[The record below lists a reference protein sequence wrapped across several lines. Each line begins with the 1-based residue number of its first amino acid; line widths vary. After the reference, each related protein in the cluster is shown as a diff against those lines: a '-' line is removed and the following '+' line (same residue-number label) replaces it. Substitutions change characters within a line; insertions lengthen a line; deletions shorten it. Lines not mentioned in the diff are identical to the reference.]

1 MLNYKNNY
9 LYYENVNL
17 NSLAK
22 QYHTPAYVY
31 SKTKIIENCNNYHQA
46 FKNNKLNNY
55 KIHYAIKA
63 NNNLSILKL
72 LLQQNLGID
81 A

>member
-46 FKNNKLNNY
+46 FKNNKLTYLINISN
-55 KIHYAIKA
+55 KILAFY
-63 NNNLSILKL
+63 
-72 LLQQNLGID
+72 
-81 A
+81 

>member
-46 FKNNKLNNY
+46 FIKNKLT
-55 KIHYAIKA
+55 
-63 NNNLSILKL
+63 
-72 LLQQNLGID
+72 
-81 A
+81 